1 MAQVKIY
8 GRRDVWDGRQQEI
21 SDLVHRSL
29 IEAWKLPEDKRF
41 HRFLLLDP
49 ADLICPRRGERYLIV
64 EILCFTGRSD
74 AAKRDLIRTMYAS
87 LVPALDLSTDDLE
100 LTIIETPQVNWG
112 IRGVPGDELAL
123 PYPVRV

>member
-1 MAQVKIY
+1 MAQVKVY

-29 IEAWKLPEDKRF
+29 VEVWKLPEGKRF

-49 ADLICPRRGERYLIV
+49 ADLICPQRGERYLIL
-64 EILCFTGRSD
+64 EILCFAGRSD
-74 AAKRDLIRTMYAS
+74 AAKRDLIRSLYAS
-87 LVPALDLSTDDLE
+87 LVPALGLATDDLE

-123 PYPVRV
+123 SYPVRV